1 MPLQHTSEKIQKI
14 ILEQTN
20 NRGVDLAIIATANMA
35 AIKNACDL
43 VRKGGK
49 ILLFGEPNK
58 DSKINLDFSRIY
70 SNEISIIST
79 YAASKDDVEQAF
91 DLINKKLVNVQQ
103 LITHQFPLSD
113 LNQALRQAQSGNN
126 SMKII
131 ITSDQ

>member
-1 MPLQHTSEKIQKI
+1 MT
-14 ILEQTN
+14 
-20 NRGVDLAIIATANMA
+20 
-35 AIKNACDL
+35 AIKNASDI

-58 DSKINLDFSRIY
+58 DSKIDLDFSRIF

-91 DLINKKLVNVQQ
+91 DLISKKLVNVEQ
-103 LITHQFPLSD
+103 LITHQYPLSE
-113 LNQALRQAQSGNN
+113 LNQALRHAQSGNN